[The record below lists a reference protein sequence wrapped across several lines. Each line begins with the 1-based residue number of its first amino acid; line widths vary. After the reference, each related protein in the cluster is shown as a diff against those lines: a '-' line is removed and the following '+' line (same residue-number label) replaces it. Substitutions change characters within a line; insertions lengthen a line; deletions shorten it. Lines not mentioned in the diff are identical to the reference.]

1 MKAVLFII
9 LYLKNIPAKLNL
21 LRIKM
26 IQHKEN
32 FGVLSIGLQSPLSQN
47 AIDLEQNMSDTK
59 WFCHPD
65 ACVLKS
71 KRPDECSVL
80 IFDMYVL
87 SS

>member
-1 MKAVLFII
+1 
-9 LYLKNIPAKLNL
+9 
-21 LRIKM
+21 M

-65 ACVLKS
+65 ACVVKS
-71 KRPDECSVL
+71 KRPDE
-80 IFDMYVL
+80 
-87 SS
+87 